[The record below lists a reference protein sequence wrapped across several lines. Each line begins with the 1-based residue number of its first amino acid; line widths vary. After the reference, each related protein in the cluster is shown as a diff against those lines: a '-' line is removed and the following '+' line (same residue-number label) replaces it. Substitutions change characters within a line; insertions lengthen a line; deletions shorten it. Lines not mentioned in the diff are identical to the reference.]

1 MSQPRYVASDA
12 SAEAIDE
19 WMAVRGFSALKLD
32 AVGGGCPDRLYGG
45 RGHLLLVELKSAKG
59 KLRQSQIE
67 FAQRWHG
74 PPVYVWRTPQD
85 AHETLFL
92 LGLRV

>member
-12 SAEAIDE
+12 SAKAIDD

-45 RGHLLLVELKSAKG
+45 RGLLLLVELKTGKG
-59 KLRQSQIE
+59 KLRRSQVE
-67 FAQRWHG
+67 FAQLWHG
-74 PPVYVWRTPQD
+74 PPVYVWRTPED
-85 AHETLFL
+85 ARETLAG